1 MTDYVE
7 YVYTDDNLDHTNKYL
22 LSPLLNTLKGKEHY
36 RILDLGCG
44 NGSLANKLI
53 QLGYDVY
60 GVDASLSGIEIAKK
74 SNPARFFHLNLSTS
88 DIPDDIMGL
97 NFDMIISTEVIE
109 HLYSPEMFI
118 ELCARILENSEHQE
132 IILTTPYHGYLKNL
146 FLAIFDKWDHHL
158 NPLWE
163 GGHIKFWSK
172 KTITKLLNLHN
183 IDVLNIVGCGRTL
196 YLWKSML
203 IHAKCKSTKS

>member
-7 YVYTDDNLDHTNKYL
+7 YVYTDDNLDHTNKYIL
-22 LSPLLNTLKGKEHY
+22 LPLLNTLKGKEHFK
-36 RILDLGCG
+36 ILDLGCG
-44 NGSLANKLI
+44 NGSIANKLI

-60 GVDASLSGIEIAKK
+60 GIDASLSGIEIAKK
-74 SNPARFFHLNLSTS
+74 TNPSRFFHLNLSTS
-88 DIPDDIMGL
+88 DIPDEIMAL

-109 HLYSPEMFI
+109 HLYSPDMFI
-118 ELCARILENSEHQE
+118 ELCTRILKNSEHQE
-132 IILTTPYHGYLKNL
+132 IVLTTPYNGYLKNL
-146 FLAIFDKWDHHL
+146 LISIFDKWDHHL

-172 KTITKLLNLHN
+172 KTITKLLNVHN

-203 IHAKCKSTKS
+203 IHAKCKSNKI